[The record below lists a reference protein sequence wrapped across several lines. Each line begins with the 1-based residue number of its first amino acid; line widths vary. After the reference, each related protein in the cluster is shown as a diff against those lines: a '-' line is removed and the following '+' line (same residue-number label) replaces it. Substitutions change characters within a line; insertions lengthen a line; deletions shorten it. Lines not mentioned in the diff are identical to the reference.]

1 MARET
6 VFFGY
11 QSDAFMNNMNGSS
24 VNLKKIIDSF
34 QQVQFTKCKIH
45 VQISHCSVSV
55 GSYSLYRELKQKL
68 SPGVG
73 VVVSGCDG
81 ACFAAPRSILNLD
94 SSCGTLDGYM
104 EIADKFGSNSQSKKE
119 LETFFVPQT
128 RVVMDDIGTMEV
140 DDIGEY
146 LFSGGFQG
154 LSNAFQLS
162 SGEVVEIVEK
172 SGLRGRGGAYFPVS
186 SKWSAA
192 RSSTG
197 ENVLVINAEE
207 GEPGVFKDRHLM
219 EGAPFRVLEGALIA
233 AYAVS
238 AKEVFVYVNAEAN
251 LSYQRLE
258 NAINIC
264 SQYHLLGEDILGT
277 GTDIN
282 VKLLRGA
289 GGYVCGEESTLIN
302 TMEGIRRE
310 PRLKPP
316 FPTESGYL
324 GQPTVVNNVETVSTL
339 PYILKHGYEEFNK
352 IGDPDYPG
360 TKIISLS
367 GNVKRAGAIEVPMG
381 STLGSVINGIGGG
394 PRDKTLSAVSVGG
407 PSSGIL
413 PADRIDESIISPGLI
428 DGHAVM
434 VGAGGVIALGED
446 TNVLHEIYRLSE
458 YNASES
464 CGKCTPC
471 REGAPRMKEMIGK
484 LSSKTDDDD
493 QWNML
498 EELATT
504 VNAAS
509 LCGLGQA
516 AGNPALSFIKHFKG
530 K

>member
-1 MARET
+1 
-6 VFFGY
+6 
-11 QSDAFMNNMNGSS
+11 MNNMNRAA
-24 VNLKKIIDSF
+24 VNLKKIIHSAEEA
-34 QQVQFTKCKIH
+34 QSGKSKIF

-55 GSYSLYRELKQKL
+55 GASSLYQELKQKL
-68 SPGVG
+68 SDGVE

-81 ACFAAPRSILNLD
+81 ACFAAPRSILKVNGLYD
-94 SSCGTLDGYM
+94 VSDYYM
-104 EIADKFGSNSQSKKE
+104 KIADKFDPLYQSTSE
-119 LETFFVPQT
+119 LETFFAHQT
-128 RVVMDDIGTMEV
+128 RAVMDGIGTVEV
-140 DDIGEY
+140 DHIGDY
-146 LFSGGFQG
+146 LLTDGFQG
-154 LSNAFQLS
+154 LSNAFQVS
-162 SGEVVEIVEK
+162 SGEVVEIVER

-192 RSSTG
+192 RSFPG
-197 ENVLVINAEE
+197 EKVLVINAEE

-238 AKEVFVYVNAEAN
+238 ANQVFVYVNAEAN
-251 LSYQRLE
+251 LSYQRLK
-258 NAINIC
+258 NAIKMCKQN
-264 SQYHLLGEDILGT
+264 HLLGEDILGT
-277 GTDIN
+277 GIDID
-282 VKLLRGA
+282 VEILRGA

-302 TMEGIRRE
+302 TMEGTRRE

-324 GQPTVVNNVETVSTL
+324 GQPTVVNNVETVSAL
-339 PYILKHGYEEFNK
+339 PYILKNGADKFSK
-352 IGDPDYPG
+352 IGHPNYPG

-381 STLGSVINGIGGG
+381 TTLDYVVNGIGDG
-394 PRDKTLSAVSVGG
+394 PKDKTIVAVAVGG

-413 PADRIDESIISPGLI
+413 PANKMDGSTISPGLI
-428 DGHAVM
+428 NGDAVM
-434 VGAGGVIALGED
+434 IGAGGVIALGEG
-446 TNVLHEIYRLSE
+446 TNILREVYRLSE

-471 REGAPRMKEMIGK
+471 REGTPRMKEMVQK
-484 LSSKTDDDD
+484 LSFKSDDDD
-493 QWNML
+493 LWNKL
-498 EELATT
+498 EGLAQT

-530 K
+530 Q